1 MHVAINKP
9 RGGGGSALHGIRN
22 TRDERYCTHRAGEY
36 VTPSTERE
44 KERGEEKRRKERE
57 RERERKEIHAC
68 GIGNGKYGTDE

>member
-44 KERGEEKRRKERE
+44 KERGGRKKKERE
-57 RERERKEIHAC
+57 GEREGEKGNTRVWNRKW
-68 GIGNGKYGTDE
+68 